1 MKKILIVAGPTA
13 VGKTA
18 FGIELAQ
25 KFNGEIISGDSMQ
38 VYREVSIA
46 TAKPSLQE
54 QKQATHHLINTQS
67 IYDEFS
73 VKEFVEKA
81 DQKISEITSRGKLP
95 IIVGGT
101 GFYLNTLI
109 HDFKLG
115 AEKDENY
122 FNIEENYQNMLE
134 EKGEVYLWQ
143 LLSEKDK
150 AAAEKI
156 PKENHRRV
164 IRALTVIKVT
174 GQLFSK
180 QQESLS
186 VKYDAL
192 LLGLNTDREV
202 LYQRINQRVD
212 YMMTEGLL
220 DEAKLIYQNQN
231 RIYQAKQAIGYKEF
245 FAYFDN
251 NVTYEK
257 AIEQLKQSSRRYA
270 KRQLTY
276 FRNKL
281 PMHWIDPV
289 TKDSQYNSIL
299 KDISN
304 WLKK

>member
-46 TAKPSLQE
+46 TAKPTVSE
-54 QKQATHHLINTQS
+54 QAQAVHNLIDTQS

-73 VKEFVEKA
+73 VKDFVEEA
-81 DQKISEITSRGKLP
+81 DQQISEITSRGKLP

-115 AEKDENY
+115 AEKDDNYLKVEND
-122 FNIEENYQNMLE
+122 YQKMLE
-134 EKGEVYLWQ
+134 EKGEENLWQ
-143 LLSEKDK
+143 LLLEKD
-150 AAAEKI
+150 AVSAEKI

-180 QQESLS
+180 QQETLPL
-186 VKYDAL
+186 KYDAL
-192 LLGLNTDREV
+192 LLGLNTERQV

-212 YMMTEGLL
+212 LMMSEGLL
-220 DEAKLIYQNQN
+220 DEAKLVYQNQN

-245 FAYFDN
+245 FDYFDN
-251 NVTYEK
+251 KITYEQ
-257 AIEQLKQSSRRYA
+257 AVEQLKQSSRRYA

-281 PMHWIDPV
+281 PINWIDPIE
-289 TKDSQYNSIL
+289 KDACYNSVFD
-299 KDISN
+299 KVKN
-304 WLKK
+304 WLEK

>member
-245 FAYFDN
+245 FC
-251 NVTYEK
+251 
-257 AIEQLKQSSRRYA
+257 LLR
-270 KRQLTY
+270 
-276 FRNKL
+276 
-281 PMHWIDPV
+281 
-289 TKDSQYNSIL
+289 
-299 KDISN
+299 
-304 WLKK
+304 